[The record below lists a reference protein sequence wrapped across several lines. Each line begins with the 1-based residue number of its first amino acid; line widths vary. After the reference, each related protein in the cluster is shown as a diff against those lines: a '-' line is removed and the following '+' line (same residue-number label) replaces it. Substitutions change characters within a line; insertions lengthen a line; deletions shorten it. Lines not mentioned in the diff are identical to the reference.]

1 MINLSKEAIRK
12 IPPIFR
18 NVFFLAGVLFSVW
31 MLFLD
36 DNNMLSQYRL
46 WSELRDMESKMKYY
60 KAEAIKVENEYNKL
74 MNNERYAMQYAREK
88 YWMKKDNEDLYIVV
102 EK

>member
-1 MINLSKEAIRK
+1 MLQITKEAIQK

-18 NVFFLAGVLFSVW
+18 NIFFLTGLAFSIW

-36 DNNMLSQYRL
+36 DNNMINQYRL
-46 WSELRDMESKMKYY
+46 WSEWNDMESKMKYY
-60 KAEAIKVENEYNKL
+60 KVEAIKVENEYNRL
-74 MNNERYAMQYAREK
+74 MHNEQYALQYAREK
-88 YWMKKDNEDLYIVV
+88 YWMKKDSEDLYIVV

>member
-1 MINLSKEAIRK
+1 
-12 IPPIFR
+12 
-18 NVFFLAGVLFSVW
+18 
-31 MLFLD
+31 
-36 DNNMLSQYRL
+36 
-46 WSELRDMESKMKYY
+46 
-60 KAEAIKVENEYNKL
+60 